1 VFVKFSIGLNA
12 DYTDPRWEQKVTEGI
27 KENELLGYF
36 QGFADNYIMASD
48 DESSL
53 WFLNEF
59 SFCERLLVA

>member
-36 QGFADNYIMASD
+36 QGFASNYIMA
-48 DESSL
+48 L
-53 WFLNEF
+53 G
-59 SFCERLLVA
+59 

>member
-36 QGFADNYIMASD
+36 QGFPQQLHNGIAATSHR
-48 DESSL
+48 SG
-53 WFLNEF
+53 F
-59 SFCERLLVA
+59 